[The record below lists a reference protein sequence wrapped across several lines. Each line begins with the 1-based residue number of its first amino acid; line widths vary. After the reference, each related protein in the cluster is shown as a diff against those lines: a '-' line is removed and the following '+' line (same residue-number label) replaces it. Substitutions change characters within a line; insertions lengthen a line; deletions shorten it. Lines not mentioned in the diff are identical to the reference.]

1 VVGLTM
7 GMLVASGLA
16 GCGSAAPASQAPPAA
31 SPAGALARS
40 SGSDPAAGSPSAS
53 AAASDATPPEPS
65 ATTTWRYVFP
75 VAPASA
81 VSYAHTHHDYPAT
94 DIMAPCGSTVRAAI
108 DGVVLEVTRVDL
120 WNARTNL
127 GAVRGGLSVSILGD
141 DGVRYYGSHLRS
153 IAANINP
160 GVRVTA
166 GETLG
171 QVGET
176 GDASACHLH
185 FGISPVCART
195 GDWWIQ
201 RGVIWPW
208 RYLDSWRA
216 GGSFSPVAEV
226 HIYYASHGCP
236 PLSVMPDQ

>member
-1 VVGLTM
+1 VVGLTV
-7 GMLVASGLA
+7 VALSAGGLA
-16 GCGSAAPASQAPPAA
+16 GCGSVAPTSLSAPAA
-31 SPAGALARS
+31 SAAGAPTRS
-40 SGSDPAAGSPSAS
+40 PGSDPTSGSS
-53 AAASDATPPEPS
+53 S
-65 ATTTWRYVFP
+65 ATADASGATSTGTATATSWHYVFP
-75 VAPASA
+75 VAPVNV

-127 GAVRGGLSVSILGD
+127 GADRGGLSVSILGD

-160 GVRVTA
+160 GVRVSA

-176 GDASACHLH
+176 GDATACHLH

-195 GDWWIQ
+195 GDWWIR

-236 PLSVMPDQ
+236 PLSVMPDP

>member
-1 VVGLTM
+1 
-7 GMLVASGLA
+7 
-16 GCGSAAPASQAPPAA
+16 
-31 SPAGALARS
+31 
-40 SGSDPAAGSPSAS
+40 
-53 AAASDATPPEPS
+53 
-65 ATTTWRYVFP
+65 VFP
-75 VAPASA
+75 VAPVGV

-108 DGVVLEVTRVDL
+108 DGTVLEVTRVDL

-127 GAVRGGLSVSILGD
+127 GADRGGLSVSILGD

-153 IAANINP
+153 IATTINA

-195 GDWWIQ
+195 GDWWIR

-208 RYLDSWRA
+208 RYLDSWRS

-226 HIYYASHGCP
+226 QMYYASHGCP